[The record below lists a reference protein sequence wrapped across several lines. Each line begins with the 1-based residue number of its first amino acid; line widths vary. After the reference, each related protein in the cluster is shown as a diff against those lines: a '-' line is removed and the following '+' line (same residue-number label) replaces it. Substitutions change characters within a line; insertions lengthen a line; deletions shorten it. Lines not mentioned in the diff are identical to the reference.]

1 MRSYYKYILMVT
13 FCMTGLS
20 CKKYLDVAPDNV
32 GTLEYAFRN
41 RNEAES
47 YLFSCYSTMQQLN
60 NVIYDAGFT
69 ASAEIIYPNNLSAN
83 FFDQSGFNLIRGVQS
98 TGNPVLNY
106 WGGGVGSVNLFQG
119 LRRCNTMLENI
130 DKPIDLERA
139 GEKRWIA
146 EVKFLKDSIIII

>member
-1 MRSYYKYILMVT
+1 MRSYYKYILMAY
-13 FCMTGLS
+13 FCMTGMS

-32 GTLEYAFRN
+32 GTLDYAFRN

-69 ASAEIIYPNNLSAN
+69 TSAEIIYPNNLSAN

-98 TGNPVLNY
+98 TGNAGFKLL
-106 WGGGVGSVNLFQG
+106 G
-119 LRRCNTMLENI
+119 RRRWQR
-130 DKPIDLERA
+130 KPFP
-139 GEKRWIA
+139 GFKK
-146 EVKFLKDSIIII
+146 V